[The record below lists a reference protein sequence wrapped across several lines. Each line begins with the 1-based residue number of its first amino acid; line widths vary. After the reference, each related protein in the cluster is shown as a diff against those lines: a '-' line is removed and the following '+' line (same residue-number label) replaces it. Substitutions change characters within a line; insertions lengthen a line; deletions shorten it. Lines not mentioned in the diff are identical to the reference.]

1 MNGRLGGRAALVT
14 GASRGIGAAIAR
26 RLAAEGASVAINY
39 SGSQSAA
46 EEVAAEVR
54 SLGAPAV
61 VLRADVS
68 DPESADALVAKAAAE
83 LGRLD
88 VVVNNAGITRDGLL
102 VRMSDADWDDVI
114 ATNLTGSFSI
124 TRAAAR
130 LMMKARSGSI
140 VNVASV
146 IGLVGNAGQANYA
159 AAKAGIIGLTKSVA
173 RELAPRNVRCNAV
186 APGFIET
193 DMTAAL
199 PEGVREA
206 AMQRVALRR
215 FGTPDDVAAVVAFL
229 ASDEA
234 AYVTG
239 QVLAVDGGMTF
250 V

>member
-1 MNGRLGGRAALVT
+1 VT
-14 GASRGIGAAIAR
+14 GGSRGIGAAVAK
-26 RLAAEGASVAINY
+26 RLAAEGASVAVNY
-39 SGSQSAA
+39 AGSERAA
-46 EEVAAEVR
+46 EEVAASVR
-54 SLGAPAV
+54 EAGGVALT
-61 VLRADVS
+61 LRADVS
-68 DPESADALVAKAAAE
+68 DPEAADALVLKAAAE

-114 ATNLTGSFSI
+114 ATNLTGAFSI
-124 TRAAAR
+124 TRAAGR
-130 LMMKARSGSI
+130 IMMKARSGSI

-173 RELAPRNVRCNAV
+173 RELASRNVRCNAV

-193 DMTAAL
+193 DMTASLAD
-199 PEGVREA
+199 PVREA
-206 AMQRVALRR
+206 AMQQVAMRR
-215 FGTPDDVAAVVAFL
+215 FGSPDDVAAVVAFL
-229 ASDEA
+229 ASDDA
-234 AYVTG
+234 SYVTG